1 MSGQLINQGRR
12 PDFDRAECGSL
23 GYHVRHLFQLLKV
36 KFGDATAFV
45 PQGQLQQGL
54 SRKAFQGPVRIR
66 PEARV
71 SPGVVIPLTVAAW
84 SRMRS
89 EEQRCGL
96 PGRSST

>member
-1 MSGQLINQGRR
+1 MEAWGTT
-12 PDFDRAECGSL
+12 F
-23 GYHVRHLFQLLKV
+23 RHLFQLLKV

-84 SRMRS
+84 FEDEVGGTTLRS
-89 EEQRCGL
+89 AQGGPVPEGKGRGQQR
-96 PGRSST
+96 